1 MCLKTDTILLQYSF
15 FYHFQY
21 FIIACLC
28 TVEIYLE
35 MFKLNSFHGNDL
47 MVLWD
52 WSRLINKLSLI
63 RSLNL
68 FASEARISKWSNSV
82 EQLHSSMWSDTADF
96 LTLLRHFPVKL
107 HTHMLF
113 STSKKGELYFTVI
126 SNLAVTTRVSVN
138 NVRADLF
145 LEGIFITQQRTQL
158 TRWLQNNFKF
168 TEL

>member
-35 MFKLNSFHGNDL
+35 MFKLNSFHGND
-47 MVLWD
+47 
-52 WSRLINKLSLI
+52 
-63 RSLNL
+63 
-68 FASEARISKWSNSV
+68 
-82 EQLHSSMWSDTADF
+82 
-96 LTLLRHFPVKL
+96 FPVKL

-113 STSKKGELYFTVI
+113 STSKKGEVYFTII

-158 TRWLQNNFKF
+158 TR
-168 TEL
+168 